1 MYFRWVRTAFAREI
15 ESQYHSFIYYYWYI
29 KRKIGTS
36 AACMALDF
44 DQKEPG
50 ILVERYDSMMAIILN
65 RPQVINALNTE
76 MIRSIRQALDEAKVE
91 NRFQFVLLSG
101 EGSRGFCAGGDIKGL
116 AKAVGEKAFWRAELF
131 FHEEYALD
139 LYLHR
144 FPKPVIV
151 IADGITMGGGLG
163 LSAGADLVVA
173 TESTVMAMPETRIG
187 FFPDIGAT
195 GWMFTR
201 CPRGYPEYLGLTGHE
216 VTGAECFRLGLANGL
231 TRRARLQKLRKALT
245 NYPARISSEKGEA
258 VGQLKILLNPFLE
271 KKILPSP
278 EMDER
283 VKTHFSGK
291 TSIQEIT
298 DSLLQCGL
306 QTPWCEDIYRQLS
319 QRSPTALVLTLKL
332 LRHNEG
338 RPLEEVFAVEEKA
351 AHFIIRHPD
360 YLEGIRAHIL
370 DKDDQPRW
378 QPPTIDEVSPL
389 EVA

>member
-1 MYFRWVRTAFAREI
+1 
-15 ESQYHSFIYYYWYI
+15 
-29 KRKIGTS
+29 
-36 AACMALDF
+36 MALDI
-44 DQKEPG
+44 DQKEAEV
-50 ILVERYDSMMAIILN
+50 IVQRYNSMMAIILN
-65 RPQVINALNTE
+65 RPRAINALTTE
-76 MIRSIRQALDEAKVE
+76 MIRLIRQALDETRAE

-101 EGSRGFCAGGDIKGL
+101 AGSRGFCAGGDIKTL
-116 AKAVGEKAFWRAELF
+116 AKAVREKAFWRAGLF

-187 FFPDIGAT
+187 FFPDVGAT
-195 GWMFTR
+195 GWMFTK

-216 VTGAECFRLGLANGL
+216 VTGAECIRLGLANGL
-231 TRRARLQKLRKALT
+231 TRRARLQKLREALT

-271 KKILPSP
+271 KKILPSL
-278 EMDER
+278 EMDEW
-283 VKTHFSGK
+283 VETHFSGK
-291 TSIQEIT
+291 SSIQEIM
-298 DSLLQCGL
+298 DSLLQCGP
-306 QTPWCEDIYRQLS
+306 QTRWCEDTYRQLS

-338 RPLEEVFAVEEKA
+338 RPLEEVFPEEGQA
-351 AHFIIRHPD
+351 AHFMMRHPD

-378 QPPTIDEVSPL
+378 QPPTIDEVPLL

>member
-1 MYFRWVRTAFAREI
+1 
-15 ESQYHSFIYYYWYI
+15 
-29 KRKIGTS
+29 
-36 AACMALDF
+36 MALDI

-50 ILVERYDSMMAIILN
+50 VLVERYDSMMAIILN
-65 RPQVINALNTE
+65 RPRVINALTTE
-76 MIRSIRQALDEAKVE
+76 MIRLIRQALDEAKAE

-101 EGSRGFCAGGDIKGL
+101 TGSRGFCAGGDIKRL

-187 FFPDIGAT
+187 FFPDVGAT
-195 GWMFTR
+195 GWMFTK
-201 CPRGYPEYLGLTGHE
+201 CPMGCPEYLGLTGYE
-216 VTGAECFRLGLANGL
+216 VTGAECIRLGLANGL
-231 TRRARLQKLRKALT
+231 TGRARLQELKEALT
-245 NYPARISSEKGEA
+245 NHPAKISSEKGEA
-258 VGQLKILLNPFLE
+258 VGQLNILLNPFLE

-278 EMDER
+278 EMDEW

-291 TSIQEIT
+291 TAIQEIM
-298 DSLLQCGL
+298 DSLLQCDP
-306 QTPWCEDIYRQLS
+306 QTRWCEDTYRQLS

-338 RPLEEVFAVEEKA
+338 RPLEEVFPAEEQA
-351 AHFIIRHPD
+351 AHFMIRHPD

-378 QPPTIDEVSPL
+378 QPPTIDEVPPL